1 MACCGQLYILCGPD
15 FTVGICVCAVDSFF
29 PCVHSRNYLNGSGCD
44 KTTALST
51 FSYLTEGEFSAK
63 TNDCF
68 LHCRNKVGSFV
79 VKYPNISF

>member
-15 FTVGICVCAVDSFF
+15 FTVGICVSVVDSFSL
-29 PCVHSRNYLNGSGCD
+29 VSSRNYLNGSGCD

-63 TNDCF
+63 TNDIF
-68 LHCRNKVGSFV
+68 YIAGIKLF
-79 VKYPNISF
+79 IWL

>member
-15 FTVGICVCAVDSFF
+15 FTVGICVCAVDSFSL
-29 PCVHSRNYLNGSGCD
+29 VSTQETISMVLDMIKQRL
-44 KTTALST
+44 LST

-68 LHCRNKVGSFV
+68 LHCRNKVGYFV